1 MEGWG
6 WGGRRVLNA
15 AIVLLSAAITV
26 AMSTYY
32 KQLRACFYD
41 IDTGGYVLVVAGYSF
56 LCSRFLTHFFPGS
69 YTCGPP
75 VVVTSVTGS
84 ASLRTKMI
92 FFFFN

>member
-56 LCSRFLTHFFPGS
+56 LCSRFLS
-69 YTCGPP
+69 
-75 VVVTSVTGS
+75 VVFILGLLKTVVLETFCAIAHTFI
-84 ASLRTKMI
+84 LFTW
-92 FFFFN
+92 